1 MGTLV
6 MHALAHG
13 MSFEALLSW
22 SQCPCT
28 RHLKECMM
36 GPFCV
41 GDDLETLGEVLVDM
55 LKPLEPWRNGEGN
68 VGHLCGDEVLKPL
81 KMVCFFYGLI
91 KDMMTIKGWLWKHTP
106 MMWQRITW
114 RKGLCDKIGIQN
126 DKNFLTNLWTNIQH
140 TLICDDH
147 WGGKFVWQ
155 NKNEIIKI
163 NNQTS
168 ILWSQLIQNKLK
180 I

>member
-1 MGTLV
+1 MDDGDLGHACSCTWNVLWSPLV
-6 MHALAHG
+6 LIT
-13 MSFEALLSW
+13 MSLY
-22 SQCPCT
+22 PC
-28 RHLKECMM
+28 HLKECMM

-55 LKPLEPWRNGEGN
+55 LKDFEPWRNGEGN

-91 KDMMTIKGWLWKHTP
+91 KDMMNIKGWLWKHTP

-126 DKNFLTNLWTNIQH
+126 YMVLCSFVLWFLMVQMLMLCERWSERCLWN
-140 TLICDDH
+140 DY
-147 WGGKFVWQ
+147 W
-155 NKNEIIKI
+155 
-163 NNQTS
+163 
-168 ILWSQLIQNKLK
+168 
-180 I
+180 